1 MLLNML
7 KIEYILNRQEKK
19 NILIE
24 DLNDMNEIELIDIY
38 RILIQTTVKYIYLKC
53 TLNIH

>member
-7 KIEYILNRQEKK
+7 KIEYFLNRQEK
-19 NILIE
+19 NILIK

-38 RILIQTTVKYIYLKC
+38 RILIQTTVKYSYLKC

>member
-7 KIEYILNRQEKK
+7 KIEYFLNRQEKK

-24 DLNDMNEIELIDIY
+24 ALNDMNEIELIDIY

-53 TLNIH
+53 TLNIY

>member
-7 KIEYILNRQEKK
+7 KIEYFLNRQEKK

-38 RILIQTTVKYIYLKC
+38 RILIQTTVIYIYLKC

>member
-1 MLLNML
+1 ML
-7 KIEYILNRQEKK
+7 KIEYFLNRQEKK

-38 RILIQTTVKYIYLKC
+38 RILIQTTVIYIYLKC

>member
-7 KIEYILNRQEKK
+7 KIEYFLNRQEKK

-53 TLNIH
+53 TLNIY